1 MYTCIRAIH
10 WYGNKRPQAD
20 TRQSFTQGGGG
31 EAPSEVQPLTLI
43 YTIFDGKGKIPF
55 YPFYPQMV
63 SLSHT

>member
-1 MYTCIRAIH
+1 MVIKDPRRILDKVLH
-10 WYGNKRPQAD
+10 R
-20 TRQSFTQGGGG
+20 GGGG